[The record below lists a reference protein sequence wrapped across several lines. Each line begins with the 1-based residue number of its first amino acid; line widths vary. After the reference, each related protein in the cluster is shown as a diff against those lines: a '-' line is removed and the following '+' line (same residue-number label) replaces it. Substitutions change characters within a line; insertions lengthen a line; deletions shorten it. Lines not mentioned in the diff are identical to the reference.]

1 MGRMAEEF
9 SVEVIIEW
17 MCSRVCVCVC
27 IHACTHSHSTHP
39 AESLQRCLLLCNDVR
54 LAGNVYRF
62 HWLLLPP
69 TPYSNLWATHCLVI
83 WLSGG
88 LCAPDQNS
96 RWVLSVFSKLST
108 GSFYTHSHS
117 SESHPHPAHCPATPP
132 PPHPPLPA
140 AWCSGDLRDTPGAV
154 TLLQSYDLNH
164 HGCSAEVN
172 SKPRM
177 WWEPLESPSL
187 QSCAGSSGNGDN
199 FGFLRT
205 GSSMVSHKQKA
216 QNFSPD
222 SSNCE
227 DRGTSFLF

>member
-1 MGRMAEEF
+1 MPQTRTPGGCCLF
-9 SVEVIIEW
+9 SQS
-17 MCSRVCVCVC
+17 C
-27 IHACTHSHSTHP
+27 
-39 AESLQRCLLLCNDVR
+39 Q
-54 LAGNVYRF
+54 LADFIPILTAQN
-62 HWLLLPP
+62 HTP
-69 TPYSNLWATHCLVI
+69 T
-83 WLSGG
+83 
-88 LCAPDQNS
+88 
-96 RWVLSVFSKLST
+96 
-108 GSFYTHSHS
+108 
-117 SESHPHPAHCPATPP
+117 PAHCPATPP
-132 PPHPPLPA
+132 PPPPRPPLPA
-140 AWCSGDLRDTPGAV
+140 AWRSGDLRDTPGAV

-187 QSCAGSSGNGDN
+187 QSCAGSSGNGDH

-205 GSSMVSHKQKA
+205 GSSMVSRKQKA